1 MAPLVMFL
9 KNALRSL
16 HQDERAQDAFEY
28 LLVIGGVSVAI
39 IVAMTTPIGTT
50 LIDAVIVAVCNAI
63 DLVGGVSA
71 GLEID
76 GCATIADA

>member
-28 LLVIGGVSVAI
+28 LLVIGGVSVVVI
-39 IVAMTTPIGTT
+39 LAMVTPVGNTMINAV
-50 LIDAVIVAVCNAI
+50 IDAVCQAI
-63 DLVGGVSA
+63 DTAIPGNTTALV
-71 GLEID
+71 
-76 GCATIADA
+76 C